1 MTTEID
7 APNLVQTAEMRMEL
21 TLDCNDL
28 EVLAAFW
35 SAALHYRRSLPGI
48 DGYVALEPLAGEGIA
63 LTLQRVPEPKLTKNR
78 LHLDL
83 LVEDVEA
90 EVNRLTHL
98 GATRLEQHSEYG
110 THWWVL
116 ADPESNE
123 FCVGRLP
130 T

>member
-1 MTTEID
+1 
-7 APNLVQTAEMRMEL
+7 MRMEL

-28 EVLAAFW
+28 EILATFW
-35 SAALHYRRSLPGI
+35 SAALHYDRSLP
-48 DGYVALEPLAGEGIA
+48 DLEGYVALEPPAGEGIP

-90 EVNRLTHL
+90 EVNRLLRL
-98 GATRLEQHSEYG
+98 GARRLEDHVDYG
-110 THWWVL
+110 THWSVL

-123 FCVGRLP
+123 FCVGRA
-130 T
+130 

>member
-1 MTTEID
+1 
-7 APNLVQTAEMRMEL
+7 MRMEL

-28 EVLAAFW
+28 ETLAAFW
-35 SAALHYRRSLPGI
+35 SAALNYRRSQPGTE
-48 DGYVALEPLAGEGIA
+48 GYISLEPLPGQGVP

-90 EVNRLTHL
+90 EVSRLQAL
-98 GATRLEQHSEYG
+98 GARRLHDHTEYG
-110 THWWVL
+110 THWSVL

-123 FCVGRLP
+123 FCVGLLP
-130 T
+130 DQK

>member
-1 MTTEID
+1 
-7 APNLVQTAEMRMEL
+7 MRMEL
-21 TLDCNDL
+21 TLDCHDL
-28 EVLAAFW
+28 DTLAAFW
-35 SAALHYRRSLPGI
+35 SATLHYRRGSPGI
-48 DGYVALEPLAGEGIA
+48 EGYIALEPLAGDGVV
-63 LTLQRVPEPKLTKNR
+63 LNLQRVPEPKLTKNR

-90 EVNRLTHL
+90 EVDRLLVL
-98 GATRLEQHSEYG
+98 GATRLEDHSEYG
-110 THWWVL
+110 THWSVL

>member
-1 MTTEID
+1 
-7 APNLVQTAEMRMEL
+7 MRLEL

-28 EVLAAFW
+28 ETLTAFW
-35 SAALHYRRSLPGI
+35 SAALNYHRIIPGFE
-48 DGYVALEPLAGEGIA
+48 GYASLEPDDGDGIS

-90 EVNRLTHL
+90 EVNRLEAL
-98 GATRLEQHSEYG
+98 GARRLADHTEYG
-110 THWWVL
+110 THWSVL

-123 FCVGRLP
+123 FCVGLLP
-130 T
+130 DQK